1 MTADALS
8 NPAVWSFGLGLVAF
22 TLFGLRLC
30 IGWRRGR
37 RALLLLAAVLASA
50 LWEAAHLGYALWQT
64 EAWWLVARGA
74 ETARIATWIVFL
86 LALFAEEGA
95 AGDAS
100 AAPAS
105 GRKSPPLW
113 IGALAGA
120 LIVASLITPQSMPM
134 ALVAPTATAR
144 TGFALALA
152 LAILG
157 LLMIEQLFRGTPR
170 ELRWNMKP
178 LYLGVGGVFAFDLF
192 LYADALLFG
201 RVSAEAW
208 AARGIVNALAIP
220 FVAVAAARSRD
231 WSLDMHVS
239 RDVVFHST
247 ALLIS
252 GVYLLG
258 VAAAGYW
265 VRYFGGTWGT
275 TVQVAFLFAAL
286 LTLGAVLSSG
296 SMRAR
301 LRVFISKHFF
311 SYRYNYR
318 EEWLK
323 VTRLLSAAESEASLN
338 ERCVRAL
345 ADLVESTGGTLF
357 LKRPEG
363 FAQAAR
369 WNAPE
374 VAAFEPATGSL
385 VRFLERTGWVVNLE
399 EHRGRAQQYEEL
411 ALPEWLGRITHAWL
425 IVPLQAGEELIG
437 FVVLVEPR
445 AAIELNWEVRDLLKT
460 AARQAASYVG
470 QVRAAE
476 ALLEAQKFDAFNRMS
491 AFVVHDLKNLVA
503 QLSLLLKNAERHQ
516 DNPEFR
522 KDMLS
527 TVEHVVGRMNQ
538 LLLQLRAGT
547 TPVEA
552 PRAVSLTSL
561 AERIGRAKA
570 SQTPSIAVD
579 APTPVLAF
587 GHEDRLERVI
597 GHLVQNA
604 LEATS
609 PDGQV
614 ALRVH
619 EEGDYAVIEVS
630 DTGVGMSPE
639 FVRERLFKPFQS
651 TKPTGM
657 GIGAY
662 ESAQYVGELG
672 GRILVD
678 SRPQAGTRV
687 KVFLPRA
694 AALRSATKATEER
707 SLSSADRT
715 SSPSSGEGAVEE
727 ERRSTA

>member
-1 MTADALS
+1 MAGALTS
-8 NPAVWSFGLGLVAF
+8 PAVWSFALGLLGFA
-22 TLFGLRLC
+22 LFGLRLG
-30 IGWRRGR
+30 IGWKRGR
-37 RALLLLAAVLASA
+37 RATLLLAAVLASA
-50 LWEAAHLGYALWQT
+50 LWEAASLGYALWQT
-64 EAWWLVARGA
+64 EAWWSAARVADA
-74 ETARIATWIVFL
+74 ARIGIWIAFL
-86 LALFAEEGA
+86 LALFAGEAGA
-95 AGDAS
+95 SGAS
-100 AAPAS
+100 ARA
-105 GRKSPPLW
+105 RKSPPMW
-113 IGALAGA
+113 IGVVAGV
-120 LIVASLITPQSMPM
+120 LIVASL
-134 ALVAPTATAR
+134 VAAHPAPVGLEPPSTAAR
-144 TGFALALA
+144 TGFALMLA
-152 LAILG
+152 LPILG
-157 LLMIEQLFRGTPR
+157 LLVIEQLFRGTLR

-178 LYLGVGGVFAFDLF
+178 LYLGLGGTFAFDLF
-192 LYADALLFG
+192 LSADALLFG
-201 RVSAEAW
+201 RLSPEVW
-208 AARGIVNALAIP
+208 AARGVVNALAIP

-252 GVYLLG
+252 GVYLLA
-258 VAAAGYW
+258 VAGAGYW
-265 VRYFGGTWGT
+265 VRFFGGTWGT

-286 LTLGAVLSSG
+286 LSLGAVLSSG

-345 ADLVESTGGTLF
+345 ADLVESTGGSLF

-363 FAQAAR
+363 FTEAAR
-369 WNAPE
+369 WNTAE
-374 VAAFEPATGSL
+374 VAVVEPATSPL
-385 VRFLERTGWVVNLE
+385 VRFLGETGWVVNLP
-399 EHRGRAQQYEEL
+399 EHRDRAQQYESL
-411 ALPEWLGRITHAWL
+411 VLPEWLGQIARAWL
-425 IVPLQAGEELIG
+425 IVPLHAGEELIG
-437 FVVLVEPR
+437 FAVLAEPR
-445 AAIELNWEVRDLLKT
+445 APIEVNWEVRDLLKT

-516 DNPEFR
+516 DKPEFR

-552 PRAVSLTSL
+552 PRAVSLTAL

-570 SQTPSIAVD
+570 SQTPPVAVD
-579 APTPVLAF
+579 APSAVMAF

-604 LEATS
+604 LEATP

-614 ALRVH
+614 ALRVC
-619 EEGDYAVIEVS
+619 EEGDYAVVEVS

-687 KVFLPRA
+687 KVFLPRV

-707 SLSSADRT
+707 SLSSAGRT
-715 SSPSSGEGAVEE
+715 SSPSSGEGAGEE

>member
-1 MTADALS
+1 MAEPFS
-8 NPAVWSFGLGLVAF
+8 SPAVWSFGLGLVAF
-22 TLFGLRLC
+22 ALFGLRLG

-37 RALLLLAAVLASA
+37 RAMLLLAAVVASA
-50 LWEAAHLGYALWQT
+50 LWEAASLGYALWQT
-64 EAWWLVARGA
+64 DAWWLSARVTDA
-74 ETARIATWIVFL
+74 ARIAAWIAFL
-86 LALFAEEGA
+86 LALFAEATAENAAAGA
-95 AGDAS
+95 AT
-100 AAPAS
+100 P

-113 IGALAGA
+113 IGALAGV
-120 LIVASLITPQSMPM
+120 LIVASLITPQSAPM
-134 ALVAPTATAR
+134 KLELPSAAVR
-144 TGFALALA
+144 TGFAFALT
-152 LAILG
+152 LPILG
-157 LLMIEQLFRGTPR
+157 LLVVEQLFRGTPR

-178 LYLGVGGVFAFDLF
+178 LYLGLGGVFAFDLF
-192 LYADALLFG
+192 LHADALLFG
-201 RVSAEAW
+201 HLNAEVW

-286 LTLGAVLSSG
+286 LTLGALLSSG

-345 ADLVESTGGTLF
+345 GDLVESTGGSLF
-357 LKRPEG
+357 LKRQEG
-363 FAQAAR
+363 FAEAAR
-369 WNAPE
+369 WNTAE
-374 VAAFEPATGSL
+374 VAAIEPATGSL

-399 EHRGRAQQYEEL
+399 EHRGRAQQYEDL
-411 ALPEWLGRITHAWL
+411 VLPEWLDRIARAWL
-425 IVPLQAGEELIG
+425 IVPLHAGEELIG
-437 FVVLVEPR
+437 FAVLAEPR
-445 AAIELNWEVRDLLKT
+445 TPVEVNWEVRDLLKT

-516 DNPEFR
+516 DKPEFR

-527 TVEHVVGRMNQ
+527 TVEHVVGRMNR

-552 PRAVSLTSL
+552 PRAVSLTAL

-570 SQTPSIAVD
+570 TQKPSVTVE
-579 APTPVLAF
+579 APAPVLAF

-604 LEATS
+604 LEATPS
-609 PDGQV
+609 DGQV

-619 EEGDYAVIEVS
+619 DEGEFAVIEVS
-630 DTGVGMSPE
+630 DTGVGMSAE

-651 TKPTGM
+651 TKQTGM

-687 KVFLPRA
+687 RVFLPRA
-694 AALRSATKATEER
+694 GALRSTGKATEER
-707 SLSSADRT
+707 SLSGADRT
-715 SSPSSGEGAVEE
+715 SSPSPGEGAVEE
-727 ERRSTA
+727 ERRNTA

>member
-1 MTADALS
+1 MTAAALS
-8 NPAVWSFGLGLVAF
+8 SPAVWSFGLALAAF
-22 TLFGLRLC
+22 TLFCLRLA
-30 IGWRRGR
+30 IGWRGGA
-37 RALLLLAAVLASA
+37 RATLLVAAVVASA
-50 LWEAAHLGYALWQT
+50 LWAGCSAGYALWPG
-64 EAWWLVARGA
+64 EAWWFAARLTDA
-74 ETARIATWIVFL
+74 VRIGTWIAFL
-86 LALFAEEGA
+86 LALFAQSPA
-95 AGDAS
+95 TAD
-100 AAPAS
+100 APA
-105 GRKSPPLW
+105 GPTRSPPRW
-113 IGALAGA
+113 IGAVAA
-120 LIVASLITPQSMPM
+120 VLIVASLVMPQSAPM
-134 ALVAPTATAR
+134 ALELPGSAERA
-144 TGFALALA
+144 GFALALA
-152 LAILG
+152 LPILG
-157 LLMIEQLFRGTPR
+157 LLVIEQLFRGTPR

-178 LYLGVGGVFAFDLF
+178 LYLGLGGAFAFELF
-192 LYADALLFG
+192 LFADALLFG
-201 RVSAEAW
+201 RLSPEVW
-208 AARGIVNALAIP
+208 AARGVVNALAIP

-252 GVYLLG
+252 GVYLLA

-275 TVQVAFLFAAL
+275 TVQIAFLFAAV

-345 ADLVESTGGTLF
+345 ADLVESTGGSLF
-357 LKRPEG
+357 LKGKEG
-363 FAQAAR
+363 FTEAAR
-369 WNAPE
+369 WNTAE
-374 VAAFEPATGSL
+374 VATPEPATSPL
-385 VRFLERTGWVVNLE
+385 VRFLERTGWVVDLA
-399 EHRGRAQQYEEL
+399 EHRSRAQQYEDL
-411 ALPEWLGRITHAWL
+411 ALPEWLGRIARAWL
-425 IVPLQAGEELIG
+425 IVPLFAGDELIG
-437 FVVLVEPR
+437 FAVLAEPR
-445 AAIELNWEVRDLLKT
+445 APIEVNWEVRDLLKT

-516 DNPEFR
+516 DKPEFR
-522 KDMLS
+522 KDMLA

-547 TPVEA
+547 TPIEA
-552 PRAVSLTSL
+552 PRAVSLNAL

-570 SQTPSIAVD
+570 AQKPSVAVD
-579 APTPVLAF
+579 APAAVFAF

-604 LEATS
+604 LEATP

-614 ALRVH
+614 ALRVY
-619 EEGDYAVIEVS
+619 EEGEYAVVEVS
-630 DTGVGMSPE
+630 DTGVGMSPD

-678 SRPQAGTRV
+678 SRPEAGTRV

-694 AALRSATKATEER
+694 AALRSAKNE
-707 SLSSADRT
+707 DR
-715 SSPSSGEGAVEE
+715 EVA
-727 ERRSTA
+727 